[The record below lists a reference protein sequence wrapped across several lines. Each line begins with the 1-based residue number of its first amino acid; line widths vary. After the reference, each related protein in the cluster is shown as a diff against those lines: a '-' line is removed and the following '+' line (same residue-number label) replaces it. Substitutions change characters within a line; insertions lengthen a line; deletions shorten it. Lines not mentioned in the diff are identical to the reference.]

1 MMVLVR
7 WWGHACFEIAYEGRV
22 LVIDPH
28 DGGSLGVGIEPPRV
42 RADYV
47 LVTHNHYDHNAVD
60 VVRRD
65 GTVVVS
71 EREGDFQLG
80 PYRVRGVKLP
90 HDEFEGRLRGHVV
103 AYRVEAGGLA
113 ILHLS
118 DLGRKLR
125 VEEAEKLKPVDVVLL
140 PAGGVYTLHPRQ
152 ALESAELLEAR
163 LVIPMHYWVPG
174 IHLPLEPIDTLL
186 RYAKKWRVVRLD
198 TNELEVSR
206 EELPEQRTIVV
217 LREPWRRS

>member
-1 MMVLVR
+1 MRSWQRQM
-7 WWGHACFEIAYEGRV
+7 CI
-22 LVIDPH
+22 
-28 DGGSLGVGIEPPRV
+28 
-42 RADYV
+42 
-47 LVTHNHYDHNAVD
+47 
-60 VVRRD
+60 RD
-65 GTVVVS
+65 S
-71 EREGDFQLG
+71 
-80 PYRVRGVKLP
+80 VRGVKLP